1 MGVLSLVM
9 QRLLSR
15 WFSLLFLALLARP
28 AFGDGTGVVSATEL
42 IRRGRAELSS
52 NNWDAAESSFR
63 LASEAEPTNFLA
75 YTLQGYTLAGL
86 NRRQEASA
94 AYEKALELNPQRTN
108 TWLYLGEIYYSL
120 GRYKRAAEVY
130 QKYVSLNPRNDRAY
144 YALYYSLARL
154 RRFNEAEK
162 ACRQAIAINSTNSI
176 YYTSLGYCLE
186 NLGRYN
192 EAGKIFEE
200 AISLDPQD
208 PQIQYWLGINRYHE
222 RSYQEAITS
231 LQKSL
236 SLQPTNS
243 DGAFWLGRSFAALN
257 RYDEAASAFRKAVE
271 VDPEDT
277 QAYEWRGVSLLRLG
291 LFDEAAA
298 TFEKATEMR
307 GDDKTLRRSLFC
319 CYLLSS
325 QYEKAYRLYPI
336 IFTLGGSALLLSYL
350 IWLTV
355 LLRSSFKISAN
366 LSPRL
371 GFSLGW
377 LVVFLE
383 GQIAMIFCLALL
395 SWIKISENLLFG
407 ITLAGI
413 PVIFA
418 AALGFARQP
427 WGQPFS
433 WPPRLGTAKVIGLS
447 LLGAVLTIV
456 LGPWCAHA
464 IEHLLHWPPTIQ
476 QAIPLIKYALVAN
489 PLAAFSAVVI
499 VGPMVEEILF
509 RGLIY
514 GALEKRF
521 RVSGALLISSFLFA
535 LVHLQVVYFIPIFC
549 LGMVLGWARWKTNSL
564 GLPILI
570 HILNNSI
577 ALIALKFFEKP

>member
-1 MGVLSLVM
+1 MK
-9 QRLLSR
+9 RFFTR
-15 WFSLLFLALLARP
+15 WGGLLFLALLARP
-28 AFGDGTGVVSATEL
+28 AFADETGTVSAAEL
-42 IRRGRAELSS
+42 IQRGRAELAS
-52 NNWDAAESSFR
+52 NDWDAAESSFR
-63 LASEAEPTNFLA
+63 LASEAEPTNFSA
-75 YTLQGYTLAGL
+75 YAWQGYALAGL
-86 NRRQEASA
+86 NRRQEASVV
-94 AYEKALELNPQRTN
+94 YERAVELNPQRTN

-120 GRYKRAAEVY
+120 GRYKQAAATY
-130 QKYVSLNPRNDRAY
+130 QKYVSLNPHNDRAY

-154 RRFNEAEK
+154 RRYGEAEK
-162 ACRQAIAINSTNSI
+162 ACRQAIAISPTNSV
-176 YYTSLGYCLE
+176 YYAALGYCLE
-186 NLGRYN
+186 NLGRYGDG
-192 EAGKIFEE
+192 GKMFEK
-200 AISLDPQD
+200 ALSLDPQD
-208 PQIQYWLGINRYHE
+208 PQVHYWLGINRYRE
-222 RSYQEAITS
+222 RAYQEAITS
-231 LQKSL
+231 LQKSV

-243 DGAFWLGRSFAALN
+243 DGEFWLGRSYAALD
-257 RYDEAASAFRKAVE
+257 RYDEAAKAFQGAIRI
-271 VDPEDT
+271 DPEDT

-291 LFDEAAA
+291 RFDEAAA
-298 TFEKATEMR
+298 TFEKATEIR

-336 IFTLGGSALLLSYL
+336 LFTLGGGALLLSYL
-350 IWLTV
+350 IGLTV
-355 LLRSSFKISAN
+355 LLRSSFKVSNDTA
-366 LSPRL
+366 PRF

-377 LVVFLE
+377 LVVFFQ

-395 SWIKISENLLFG
+395 SWINISENLLFG

-413 PVIFA
+413 PVIA
-418 AALGFARQP
+418 AAARGFARQP

-433 WPPRLGTAKVIGLS
+433 WPLRLGTVKVMGLS
-447 LLGAVLTIV
+447 LLGLVVTLG

-464 IEHLLHWPPTIQ
+464 VEKLLHWPPTIQ

-499 VGPMVEEILF
+499 VGPIVEEILF

-514 GALEKRF
+514 AALER
-521 RVSGALLISSFLFA
+521 RLGISGAIVISSLLFA

-549 LGMVLGWARWKTNSL
+549 LGLVLGWARSRTNSL

-577 ALIALKFFEKP
+577 ALIALKFFEKS

>member
-1 MGVLSLVM
+1 MK
-9 QRLLSR
+9 RFFIR
-15 WFSLLFLALLARP
+15 WGGLLFLALLARP
-28 AFGDGTGVVSATEL
+28 AFGDETRAISATEL
-42 IRRGRAELSS
+42 IRRGRAALAS
-52 NNWDAAESSFR
+52 NDWTAAESSFR
-63 LASEAEPTNFLA
+63 LASETEPTNSIA
-75 YTLQGYTLAGL
+75 YAWQGYALAGL
-86 NRRQEASA
+86 NRRQEASD
-94 AYEKALELNPQRTN
+94 AYERALELNPQRTN
-108 TWLYLGEIYYSL
+108 TWLYLGQVYYSL
-120 GRYKRAAEVY
+120 GRYKRAADAY

-154 RRFNEAEK
+154 RRYHEAEK
-162 ACRQAIAINSTNSI
+162 ACRQAIGINPTNSI
-176 YYTSLGYCLE
+176 YCAALGYCLE

-192 EAGKIFEE
+192 EAGKILEE
-200 AISLDPQD
+200 AVSLDPQD
-208 PQIQYWLGINRYHE
+208 PQVHYWLGINRYHE
-222 RSYQEAITS
+222 NAYQDAITS
-231 LQKSL
+231 LQKSI

-243 DGAFWLGRSFAALN
+243 DGDYWLGRSFAALS

-271 VDPEDT
+271 IDPEDT
-277 QAYEWRGVSLLRLG
+277 QAYEWRGVSLLRMG
-291 LFDEAAA
+291 RFDEAAT
-298 TFEKATEMR
+298 TFERATEMR
-307 GDDKTLRRSLFC
+307 SDDQTLRRSLFC

-336 IFTLGGSALLLSYL
+336 LFTLGGSALLLSYL
-350 IWLTV
+350 VGLTV
-355 LLRSSFKISAN
+355 LLRSSFQV
-366 LSPRL
+366 SPDTAPRF
-371 GFSLGW
+371 GFSLAW
-377 LVVFLE
+377 LIVFFQ
-383 GQIAMIFCLALL
+383 GQIALIFCLALL
-395 SWIKISENLLFG
+395 SWINISENLLFG

-418 AALGFARQP
+418 AARGFTRQP

-433 WPPRLGTAKVIGLS
+433 WPLRFGTAKVMGLS
-447 LLGAVLTIV
+447 LFGLMVILG
-456 LGPWCAHA
+456 LGPWCAHG
-464 IEHLLHWPPTIQ
+464 IEQLLHWPPTIQ

-514 GALEKRF
+514 GALEKRL
-521 RVSGALLISSFLFA
+521 RVSGAIVISSLLFA

-549 LGMVLGWARWKTNSL
+549 LGMVLGWARWKANSL